1 MDTPQIHT
9 PQIHTPQIHTPQ
21 IHPHCTIVPPYLLMR
36 LAQLDGPKF
45 ARAAAAARDSL
56 LRDSRIRQLRDGTHP
71 RAHPSA
77 RSLPTRTPGES
88 DRTISDAGGLERLPG
103 RRVRT
108 EGQPAGTDPA
118 VTESYDSLGATQAM
132 YWNQFGRD
140 SIDDGGMP
148 MDATV
153 HYGQTYDN
161 AFWDGER
168 MVFGDGDGQVFNR
181 FTISPSVIGHELTH
195 GVTQFTANLEYQGQ
209 SGALNESISDVFGAL
224 VEQNLRGQPTSAA
237 SWLIG
242 EGLFTEQVE
251 GIALRSMKAPGTA
264 YNDDVLGKDPQPDS
278 MAGYIETD
286 DDNGGVHLN
295 SGIPN
300 RAFYL
305 VAEAIGGNAWEM
317 PGRIWYDTLTG
328 PLLRPQ
334 SDFAAFA
341 AATADTAARLYGNG
355 STAHDA
361 VLRAWATV
369 GVVAAVP
376 SPLPNTTGTPSAP
389 GISLPPAYSAPLV
402 DPLAPMP
409 PEPRRG
415 PTAGQPSG

>member
-1 MDTPQIHT
+1 MDTPQIQS
-9 PQIHTPQIHTPQ
+9 PLIPRY
-21 IHPHCTIVPPYLLMR
+21 CTIVPPYLLTR
-36 LAQLDGPKF
+36 LAQLADPKF

-56 LRDSRIRQLRDGTHP
+56 LRDSRIRRLRDG
-71 RAHPSA
+71 AHPLAHPGA

-103 RRVRT
+103 RQVRT

-140 SIDDGGMP
+140 SIDNGGMP

-153 HYGQTYDN
+153 HYGQKYDN

-195 GVTQFTANLEYQGQ
+195 GVTQFTANLKYQGQ

-224 VEQNLRGQPTSAA
+224 VEQNLRGQSTSAA

-278 MAGYIETD
+278 MAGYVETD

-305 VAEAIGGNAWEM
+305 VAEAIGGNAWKT
-317 PGRIWYDTLTG
+317 PGRIWYETLTG
-328 PLLRPQ
+328 TALRPQ

-376 SPLPNTTGTPSAP
+376 SPSPSTIGTPSAP
-389 GISLPPAYSAPLV
+389 GISLPPAYSTPLV
-402 DPLAPMP
+402 DPLTP
-409 PEPRRG
+409 PPSGPQRG
-415 PTAGQPSG
+415 PIAGQPGG

>member
-1 MDTPQIHT
+1 MDA
-9 PQIHTPQIHTPQ
+9 PQ
-21 IHPHCTIVPPYLLMR
+21 IHPAQLHPARHSACTIVPPYLLTR
-36 LAQLDGPKF
+36 LAKLDDSRF
-45 ARAAAAARDSL
+45 AHAAAAARHSL
-56 LRDSRIRQLRDGTHP
+56 LRDLRIRQLRVGKHP
-71 RAHPSA
+71 LAHPGA
-77 RSLPTRTPGES
+77 RSIPTRTPGES

-103 RRVRT
+103 RQVRS

-118 VTESYDSLGATQAM
+118 VTEAYDGLGATHAL

-140 SIDDGGMP
+140 SIDNSGLP

-153 HYGQTYDN
+153 HYGQKYDN

-168 MVFGDGDGQVFNR
+168 MVFGDGDGEIFNR

-195 GVTQFTANLEYQGQ
+195 GIIQFTANLNYHGQ
-209 SGALNESISDVFGAL
+209 SGALNESICDVFGAL
-224 VEQNLRGQPTSAA
+224 IEQNAKGQSTSEA

-242 EGLFTEQVE
+242 EGLFTDQVE
-251 GIALRSMKAPGTA
+251 GTALRSMKAPGTA

-278 MAGYIETD
+278 MAGYVETD

-305 VAEAIGGNAWEM
+305 VAEAVGGNAWEI

-328 PLLRPQ
+328 TALNPQ

-355 STAHDA
+355 SPAHNA
-361 VLRAWATV
+361 VLQAWATV
-369 GVVAAVP
+369 GVVASSPVP
-376 SPLPNTTGTPSAP
+376 LLSTTGAPSAP
-389 GISLPPAYSAPLV
+389 GTSLPPAYPAPV
-402 DPLAPMP
+402 VEPVAPLAPP
-409 PEPRRG
+409 TPEPPRG
-415 PTAGQPSG
+415 PTTTHPAE